1 MRGKR
6 PGPQEKGQGKLVYNA
21 QENSLKCITD
31 IKICQDKAACPYL
44 EFRACDEVLAENE
57 RLKVENR
64 DLRGVFDVAT
74 EAFKQKETETQ
85 ALRQENNVLR
95 KKLGELFQRPFAR
108 NTATHEEEPAEN
120 PDQSI
125 QPQPE
130 NERKKRGA
138 PSGHRGATRKKPA
151 GKPDRTVFVLPEQ
164 CPQCRSHNISPCRD
178 TEEHT
183 QEDIVIIRPVKTLFV
198 KQRGYCRD
206 CGESF
211 FPLGKDERP
220 KGYIGPVAVAVA
232 GYLRYVI
239 KIPFD
244 GVRKILGGLWGLEIT
259 PAALVGFDKKL
270 AAAGQPCYA
279 QIADRIRFSTGIN
292 VDETSWPRGP
302 VMEWLWTFTNPDCA
316 FFKIA
321 PSRAGS
327 VPASVLGEHYGGVLG
342 SDCFSAYNTLEALAK
357 QKCLTHY
364 ERAAK
369 NLEKFYPQDQPANL
383 FAVCLKDIFKRARQ
397 AKRDWL
403 ADIIGDEKANQMG
416 KDFEEE
422 LDQLLELPL
431 DNHDAENLRKRLMT
445 HKDENFTFLRFKEID
460 PDNNRAERALRP
472 SVVMRKITYG
482 NNSETGARN
491 HEILMSLVETS
502 KLHNANHLDLMLE
515 LASGRTPDQINHIL
529 FGAISPATGPPPILL
544 KDIHLGGLCAFARE

>member
-1 MRGKR
+1 
-6 PGPQEKGQGKLVYNA
+6 VDNA
-21 QENSLKCITD
+21 QENSLKRITD
-31 IKICQDKAACPYL
+31 IKLCPDKAACPYL
-44 EFRACDEVLAENE
+44 EFRACAEVLAENE

-74 EAFKQKETETQ
+74 EAFKQKETEAQ
-85 ALRQENNVLR
+85 ALRQENDVLR

-108 NTATHEEEPAEN
+108 NTDTQEEEPAEN

-125 QPQPE
+125 QTLTE
-130 NERKKRGA
+130 TERKKRGA
-138 PSGHRGATRKKPA
+138 PSGHRGATRKKPE
-151 GKPDRTVFVLPEQ
+151 GQPDRTVFVLPEQ
-164 CPQCRSHNISPCRD
+164 CPQCRSHNISPCHD

-183 QEDIVIIRPVKTLFV
+183 QEDIVIVRPVRTRFV

-211 FPLGKDERP
+211 FPLGKGERP
-220 KGYIGPVAVAVA
+220 KGYIGPVTIAVA
-232 GYLRYVI
+232 GYLRYMI

-244 GVRKILGGLWGLEIT
+244 GVRKILGGLWGLDLT

-270 AAAGQPCYA
+270 AAAGRPYYE
-279 QIADRIRFSTGIN
+279 QIADMVRFSTGIN

-302 VMEWLWTFTNPDCA
+302 DMEWLWTFTNPDCA

-342 SDCFSAYNTLEALAK
+342 SDCFSAYNTLAALAK

-403 ADIIGDEKANQMG
+403 AGIIGDEKANQMG

-422 LDQLLELPL
+422 LNQLVELPL
-431 DNHDAENLRKRLMT
+431 DNHDAENLRKRLVT
-445 HKDENFTFLRFKEID
+445 HRDENFTFLRFKEID

-482 NNSETGARN
+482 NNSQTGAFN
-491 HEILMSLVETS
+491 HETLMTLVETV
-502 KLHNANHLDLMLE
+502 KLHDANPLDLMMN
-515 LASGRTPDQINHIL
+515 LAVGTDSAKIKTML
-529 FGAISPATGPPPILL
+529 FASNTS
-544 KDIHLGGLCAFARE
+544 